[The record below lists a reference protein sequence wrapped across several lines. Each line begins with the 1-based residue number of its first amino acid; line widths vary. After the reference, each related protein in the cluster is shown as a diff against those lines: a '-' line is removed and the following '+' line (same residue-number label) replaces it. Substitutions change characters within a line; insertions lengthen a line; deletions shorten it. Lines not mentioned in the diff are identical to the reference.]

1 MNSPYIES
9 KASEDFNRA
18 RIQATFSRILNLLS
32 PENEEMLS
40 LQDVKD
46 VLRPKSESYRGLKT
60 VPISRIVGSE
70 GRYRDF
76 NRHFLPRRE
85 ELRNR
90 WTRVDKAHLQ
100 HIILPPVRLYEI
112 GGVYFVRDGNHR
124 VSVARSQGIEE
135 IDAEVIS
142 LKSEVELSPDLT
154 RERLERAVIEYEK
167 RRFYEETGFDRLIT
181 DYELEFTETGR
192 YDEIKHHVLVHKY
205 YINQGIDE
213 EIPFESA
220 LLSWFHNVFL
230 PIVRVIRDERLLRN
244 FPGRTEADLY
254 TWMVKH
260 WHLLKEKCG
269 EEYSPKEAAIDFT
282 QRYGRSIRQRV
293 RELFQRLLRRG
304 RYWGHIHG
312 PEINQTS
319 DRST

>member
-1 MNSPYIES
+1 MSSPYFES
-9 KASEDFNRA
+9 KASEDFTRA
-18 RIQATFSRILNLLS
+18 RTQAIFSRILNVLT
-32 PENEEMLS
+32 PQNEEMLS

-60 VPISRIVGSE
+60 VPVSRIVGSE

-76 NRHFLPRRE
+76 NKHFLPKRE
-85 ELRNR
+85 ELRGR

-100 HIILPPVRLYEI
+100 DVTLPPIQLYEI

-124 VSVARSQGIEE
+124 VSVARSQGIED

-142 LKSEVELSPDLT
+142 LKSEVRLSPDLT
-154 RERLERAVIEYEK
+154 REKLERAVIEYEK
-167 RRFYEETGFDRLIT
+167 KRFSEETGFDRLIPHYT
-181 DYELEFTETGR
+181 LDFTETGR
-192 YDEIKHHVLVHKY
+192 YDEIKHHILVHKY
-205 YINQGIDE
+205 YINQGIEE

-220 LLSWFHNVFL
+220 LLSWFTSVFL
-230 PIVRVIRDERLLRN
+230 PIVQVIRDERLLRN

-269 EEYSPKEAAIDFT
+269 EEYSPKEAAIDFAH
-282 QRYGRSIRQRV
+282 RYGRSVRQRAGKLI
-293 RELFQRLLRRG
+293 RRLLG
-304 RYWGHIHG
+304 R
-312 PEINQTS
+312 PEDP
-319 DRST
+319 DREH